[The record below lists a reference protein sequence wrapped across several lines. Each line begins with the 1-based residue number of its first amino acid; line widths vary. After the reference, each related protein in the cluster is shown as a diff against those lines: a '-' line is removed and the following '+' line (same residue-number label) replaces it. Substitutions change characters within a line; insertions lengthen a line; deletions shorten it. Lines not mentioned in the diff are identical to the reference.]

1 MLHRALGSAAIL
13 FVSLASGCGPVVD
26 ALFGEPTADVDHPKT
41 FDRAGLAFS
50 YPGNWT
56 LELEEETIEGIET
69 AMISVESPNTAI
81 VTLMQWR
88 PGVEL
93 GPEYAEEFMN
103 EIQAEFDSSLGGVM
117 RAQGK
122 GMVNVERDLL
132 GHEATGKQRRVDV
145 SVLGEKVPHT
155 QQVLVLDL
163 EDRSIAACSQ
173 AANEDLPKAQPGF
186 DLVLDSLKTSP

>member
-1 MLHRALGSAAIL
+1 MLQRALGSAAIL
-13 FVSLASGCGPVVD
+13 FVSLSSGCGPVVD
-26 ALFGEPTADVDHPKT
+26 ALFGEPTADIEHPKT
-41 FDRAGLAFS
+41 FDQAGLAFS

-56 LELEEETIEGIET
+56 LEVEEETIEGIET
-69 AMISVESPNTAI
+69 AMISVESPSTAI
-81 VTLMQWR
+81 VTLMQFR

-93 GPEYAEEFMN
+93 GPGYAEEFMS

-117 RAQGK
+117 KAKGK
-122 GMVNVERDLL
+122 GTIDVQRNLL
-132 GHEATGKQRRVDV
+132 GHEAAGKQRRVDV

-163 EDRSIAACSQ
+163 EDRSLAACSQ
-173 AANEDLPKAQPGF
+173 AASEDLPKAQPGF